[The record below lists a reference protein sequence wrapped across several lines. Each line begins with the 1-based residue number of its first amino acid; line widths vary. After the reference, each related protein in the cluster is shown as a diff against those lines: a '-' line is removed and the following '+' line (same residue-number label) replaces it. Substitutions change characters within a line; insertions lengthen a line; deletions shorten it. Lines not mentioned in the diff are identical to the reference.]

1 MATKGEMNTLIRKIQ
16 ADLQKAL
23 DEIKVKHGYVITF
36 GGGSYDNQENF
47 TCKLIATKNGALSAE
62 ALFYKQNHIMLGLP
76 PLNTE
81 ILYGGR
87 NYIIVGINKTGTR
100 VKGKYNDKIYLLPV
114 EMTKWKL

>member
-1 MATKGEMNTLIRKIQ
+1 
-16 ADLQKAL
+16 
-23 DEIKVKHGYVITF
+23 
-36 GGGSYDNQENF
+36 
-47 TCKLIATKNGALSAE
+47 
-62 ALFYKQNHIMLGLP
+62 LFYKQNHIMLGLP

-114 EMTKWKL
+114 EMTKLIWNSMKYPGLNKTPTSSGTLEIVNS